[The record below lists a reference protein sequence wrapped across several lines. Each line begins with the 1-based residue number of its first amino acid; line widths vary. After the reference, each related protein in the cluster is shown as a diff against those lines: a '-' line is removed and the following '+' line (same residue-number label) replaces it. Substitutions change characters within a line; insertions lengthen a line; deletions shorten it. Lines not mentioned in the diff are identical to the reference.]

1 MVPMRNLFV
10 INGFIPAI
18 ITRSLIE
25 GRYRDDENYIVL
37 DVARSLIRQDNLRD
51 AGSDLVRLL
60 ELFLDGIPALRRTT
74 IVHARSYV
82 TLARHPFRYI
92 AEAKRLCSTVRAA
105 LHDFP
110 KRFDRVIYSGNSRV
124 QDAIALGSARRI
136 LIEHGLGDYDLS
148 GKDAPR
154 TRRHLKSFVLRLL
167 GAAIET
173 QPDERFLLD
182 GGRALSTTPDIP
194 DKVMRLPTPD
204 VSSQAEIFLGQLRDV
219 LPQLHEEVCAIVERL
234 RQAPSVFVSLP
245 PEMLAEADLPA
256 YFNEL
261 KTMLQQRGFDVA
273 GSCFLV
279 KPHPTDF
286 RDYRTLY
293 SPLGVGDVM
302 LLSPAAKFIP
312 AEFFLA
318 WIPAAVLIGVGS
330 TSLFYSWWWLGRPPI
345 YFGSSLAEAEPTYR
359 VLTRA
364 FARDI
369 AVFPQVR
376 RLPSGQQ
383 GKARESPRRL

>member
-1 MVPMRNLFV
+1 VRPVQAAAPMRNLFV

-25 GRYRDDENYIVL
+25 SRYRDDENYIIL

-60 ELFLDGIPALRRTT
+60 ELFLDGIPALKRKT
-74 IVHARSYV
+74 ISHPRSYV
-82 TLARHPFRYI
+82 TLARHPLRYI
-92 AEAKRLCSTVRAA
+92 AEARRLRSIVRTAMC
-105 LHDFP
+105 DFP
-110 KRFDRVIYSGNSRV
+110 KCFDRIIYSGNSRV
-124 QDAIALGSARRI
+124 QDAIPHGPAARI

-154 TRRHLKSFVLRLL
+154 FRRYLKYCFLRLL

-182 GGRALSTTPDIP
+182 SGRALSTVPDVP
-194 DKVMRLPTPD
+194 SKVTRLPAPD
-204 VSSQAEIFLGQLRDV
+204 VSSQAEIFLGQIYDI
-219 LPQLHEEVCAIVERL
+219 LPQLHEEVSAIVERL
-234 RQAPSVFVSLP
+234 RREPSVFVSLP
-245 PEMLAEADLPA
+245 PEMLAETDLPV
-256 YFNEL
+256 YFGEL
-261 KTMLQQRGFDVA
+261 KDMLQQCGFDVA
-273 GSCFLV
+273 HACFLV

-293 SPLGVGDVM
+293 APLGAGEVL
-302 LLSPAAKFIP
+302 LLSAMAKVIP
-312 AEFFLA
+312 AEFFLV
-318 WIPAAVLIGVGS
+318 WIRKAVLIGVGS

-359 VLTRA
+359 MLTKA
-364 FARDI
+364 FANDI
-369 AVFPQVR
+369 AGFP
-376 RLPSGQQ
+376 LLQ
-383 GKARESPRRL
+383 GAEQRAAGN